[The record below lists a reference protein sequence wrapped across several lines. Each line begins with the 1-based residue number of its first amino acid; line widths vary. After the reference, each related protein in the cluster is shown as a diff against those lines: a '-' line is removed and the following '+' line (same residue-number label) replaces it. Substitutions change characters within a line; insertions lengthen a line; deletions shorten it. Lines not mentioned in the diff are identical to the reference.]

1 MPRLI
6 KIMDLLV
13 SNLDAA
19 FMRQVAWKDQNQ
31 FLNSQNLSKH
41 LSWSADQSGTEI
53 RAIGV

>member
-1 MPRLI
+1 
-6 KIMDLLV
+6 MDLLV